1 MNNNNQFLQLRT
13 ALTDWLAKN
22 KQTAPTGP
30 KDIRIG
36 IWGTSRSGKTT
47 YLAMLY
53 SALEDSEEWI
63 VQAGDDHADDFI
75 DTHISDIDAGNFPPA
90 TQPTANL
97 NIFTYI
103 LKTQFSQGTGSIVL
117 NFIDAPGEFYEDIR
131 GNAAKEVQIH
141 EAQNNQDTSGDIVDY
156 LRSCDGIIFL
166 LDPIRSK
173 KQGESYKTL
182 LLRLFREFQKRSRK
196 NDKDIGTKLEQYMAF
211 CVTKVDKE
219 EIWSQGKKSAVLTKD
234 VMGEQLF
241 KKLRTNFC
249 IEGRYEFFSVA
260 SIGRYKDKDGK
271 SREAVIYPDIP
282 ETQPPQRP
290 QPPQPPQPPQG
301 SYVKGYG
308 YEEGYDPDA
317 PSGEPNTPP
326 SSSSSSDD
334 DWESLNQTS
343 NTPELPS
350 TPLPTINTEV
360 EYEPFNVIAPI
371 KWLIDSIQKQP
382 PSRQQSKEKS

>member
-36 IWGTSRSGKTT
+36 IWGPSRSGKTT

-53 SALEDSEEWI
+53 SALEDSDEWR

-75 DTHISDIDAGNFPPA
+75 DTHISEIDAGKFPPA

-103 LKTQFSQGTGSIVL
+103 LIPNFSQGTGSKIVL

-131 GNAAKEVQIH
+131 GNGAQTVKIH

-166 LDPIRSK
+166 IDPIRSK

-182 LLRLFREFQKRSRK
+182 LLRLFLEFQKRSRK
-196 NDKDIGTKLEQYMAF
+196 NDNDKVTTLEQYIAF

-219 EIWSQGKKSAVLTKD
+219 EIWSQGKKSADLAKD
-234 VMGEQLF
+234 VMGNQF
-241 KKLRTNFC
+241 CTKKLKNFFS
-249 IEGRYEFFSVA
+249 EGRYEFFSVA
-260 SIGRYKDKDGK
+260 SIGRYLDKDGK

-282 ETQPPQRP
+282 ETQPPE
-290 QPPQPPQPPQG
+290 PPQPPQPPQG
-301 SYVKGYG
+301 GYSG
-308 YEEGYDPDA
+308 GYDPDA
-317 PSGEPNTPP
+317 LSGEPNTPP

-334 DWESLNQTS
+334 DWESFNQTS
-343 NTPELPS
+343 KTPELPS
-350 TPLPTINTEV
+350 IPQPTINTEV

-371 KWLIDSIQKQP
+371 KWLIDSIY
-382 PSRQQSKEKS
+382 RNRH

>member
-13 ALTDWLAKN
+13 ALTAWLKN
-22 KQTAPTGP
+22 KQTSPTGP

-53 SALEDSEEWI
+53 SALEDSDEWR

-75 DTHISDIDAGNFPPA
+75 DTHISEIDAGKFPPA

-103 LKTQFSQGTGSIVL
+103 LIPKFSQGTGSKIVL

-131 GNAAKEVQIH
+131 GNGAQTVKIH

-166 LDPIRSK
+166 IDPIRSK

-196 NDKDIGTKLEQYMAF
+196 NDNDMVTTLEQYIAF

-219 EIWSQGKKSAVLTKD
+219 EIWSQGKKSADLAKD
-234 VMGEQLF
+234 VMGNQF
-241 KKLRTNFC
+241 FTKKLKNFFS
-249 IEGRYEFFSVA
+249 EGRYEFFSVA
-260 SIGRYKDKDGK
+260 SIGRYLDKDGK

-282 ETQPPQRP
+282 ETQPPE
-290 QPPQPPQPPQG
+290 PPQPPQPLQG
-301 SYVKGYG
+301 GYSG
-308 YEEGYDPDA
+308 GYDPDA

-334 DWESLNQTS
+334 DWESFNQTS

-350 TPLPTINTEV
+350 LPQPTINTEV

-371 KWLIDSIQKQP
+371 KWLIDSIGLTH
-382 PSRQQSKEKS
+382 